1 MVMVGNVVGLWMLL
15 GGMFLLLLL
24 GARVA
29 YVLLA
34 VGLIGCIWVLDPS
47 QPLAVGETIWES
59 IRSYSLTA
67 IPLFVF
73 MAEIL
78 SRADITGSAYRAIAA
93 VLGPMPGGA
102 AYATIAGSTIFAAVS
117 GSSVANAASLG
128 AIAGPAMVD
137 LGFSRRLTFGAIAA
151 GGTIGILMPPSTAM
165 IIYSSLTGVSV
176 EKLFIAGVIPAI
188 VLAILFAV
196 VVLIWSL
203 VRPEAAPR
211 SRKPSRREVIA
222 AAIELVP
229 VLLLIVFVL
238 GGIYVG
244 IFTATEAAGMGVAA
258 AITLAAFRKKLSFK
272 VLWEAAEATTILS
285 SMVLLIIAGAAVLTY
300 VIGMVSLPTAFA
312 AWIADL
318 GFSVNTVLILF
329 ALMYVVLGLFIE
341 AVSLIVLTV
350 PVVFPVLTALGV
362 GGVWLGVY
370 VVILIEIA
378 LIHPPVGLNLYVL
391 ERIPAGQTMND
402 IILGALPFLLALFA
416 LLALI
421 IVFPPIVTW
430 LPSTT

>member
-1 MVMVGNVVGLWMLL
+1 MLMSGSFGGIWLLIAVM
-15 GGMFLLLLL
+15 FILLLL
-24 GARVA
+24 GVRVA
-29 YVLLA
+29 YVLLG
-34 VGLIGCIWVLDPS
+34 VGLMGATWVLSPA
-47 QPLAVGETIWES
+47 QPLAVGETMWES

-67 IPLFVF
+67 IPLFVL

-78 SRADITGSAYRAIAA
+78 SRADITGAAYKAIAS

-102 AYATIAGSTIFAAVS
+102 AYATVAGSTIFAAVS

-137 LGFSRRLTFGAIAA
+137 LGFSRKLTFGAIAA

-176 EKLFIAGVIPAI
+176 EKLFIAGIIPAI
-188 VLAILFAV
+188 VLAFLFGI
-196 VVLIWSL
+196 VVLVWSL
-203 VRPEAAPR
+203 VKPKAAPR
-211 SRKPSRREVIA
+211 SRKPTRREVIA
-222 AAIELVP
+222 ASIELVP
-229 VLLLIVFVL
+229 IMLLILFVL

-244 IFTATEAAGMGVAA
+244 IFTATEAAGMGVAGAVILA
-258 AITLAAFRKKLSFK
+258 AIRKKLTFK
-272 VLWEAAEATTILS
+272 LLWEAARATTSLS

-300 VIGMVSLPTAFA
+300 VIGMVSLPTRFA
-312 AWIADL
+312 AWIASL
-318 GFSVNTVLILF
+318 GFSVNTVLVLF
-329 ALMYVVLGLFIE
+329 AVMYVVLGLFIE

-402 IILGALPFLLALFA
+402 IILGALPFLLALFT

>member
-1 MVMVGNVVGLWMLL
+1 
-15 GGMFLLLLL
+15 
-24 GARVA
+24 
-29 YVLLA
+29 VLLA
-34 VGLIGCIWVLDPS
+34 TGLVGAVWVLMPS
-47 QPLAVGETIWES
+47 QPLAVSETMWES

-78 SRADITGSAYRAIAA
+78 SRTDITGAAYRAIAA
-93 VLGPMPGGA
+93 MMGPMPGGA
-102 AYATIAGSTIFAAVS
+102 AYATVAGSTIFAAVS

-137 LGFSRRLTFGAIAA
+137 LGFSRKLTFGAIAA

-165 IIYSSLTGVSV
+165 IIYSSLTAVSV
-176 EKLFIAGVIPAI
+176 EKLFMAGVIPAI
-188 VLAILFAV
+188 VLALLFAL
-196 VVLIWSL
+196 VVLVWSL
-203 VRPEAAPR
+203 LKPGAAPR
-211 SRKPSRREVIA
+211 SRKATREELISA
-222 AAIELVP
+222 AVALVP
-229 VLLLIVFVL
+229 VILLIVFVL

-244 IFTATEAAGMGVAA
+244 IFTATEAAGMGVAGAVVLA
-258 AITLAAFRKKLSFK
+258 AIRRKLTFK
-272 VLWEAAEATTILS
+272 MLWEAAEATTSLS

-300 VIGMVSLPTAFA
+300 VIGMISLPTAFA
-312 AWIADL
+312 TWIANL
-318 GFSVNTVLILF
+318 GLSVNTVLVLF
-329 ALMYVVLGLFIE
+329 ALMYVILGLFIE

-350 PVVFPVLTALGV
+350 PVVFPVMKALGV
-362 GGVWLGVY
+362 DGVWLGVY

-416 LLALI
+416 LLAMI
-421 IVFPPIVTW
+421 IVFPSVVTW